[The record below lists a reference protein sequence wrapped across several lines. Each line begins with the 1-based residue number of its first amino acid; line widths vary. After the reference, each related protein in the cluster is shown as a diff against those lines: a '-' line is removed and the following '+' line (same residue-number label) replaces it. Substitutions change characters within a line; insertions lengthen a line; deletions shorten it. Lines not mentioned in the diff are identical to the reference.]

1 MAIAP
6 EPGPEPARRAPS
18 GWLFVPSLYF
28 AEGLPYTVVNLVSVP
43 MLKGLGASNEAIGLT
58 SLLYL
63 PWALKGLWGP
73 LVDRYGTRR
82 RWILGSQAGLAALLG
97 LLALAL
103 LGPSPSLVAVA
114 CFALLAVASATHD
127 IAVDGYYLEAL
138 DPTRQ
143 TLFVGV
149 RGAAYKVAWLAG
161 QGGLVYVAGALAAA
175 GLLGLEAA
183 WAAAFGLAA
192 LVFAGLTGYHLVALP
207 RLAAGAGAAPGQ
219 GLGKSFAAAFRTYL
233 ELPRVGWLVAF
244 ILLFRLGDAFM
255 IKMAQPFLMDAPELG
270 GLGLSTEQIGVLYG
284 TVGTLFSL
292 AGGLLGGWLIAHGG
306 LRRWML
312 PLALTQA
319 VFILLYLWL
328 AWARPGVLG
337 VALVNAV
344 EQLAYGLGV
353 SAYTVVLFRAVR
365 PEHRAAHYAITTSL
379 MAVGMMLPGAL
390 SGYLAA
396 AFGYQGFFLACA
408 LLSLPGLLLL
418 LQVPYRE
425 APAPGA

>member
-1 MAIAP
+1 
-6 EPGPEPARRAPS
+6 
-18 GWLFVPSLYF
+18 
-28 AEGLPYTVVNLVSVP
+28 
-43 MLKGLGASNEAIGLT
+43 
-58 SLLYL
+58 
-63 PWALKGLWGP
+63 
-73 LVDRYGTRR
+73 
-82 RWILGSQAGLAALLG
+82 
-97 LLALAL
+97 
-103 LGPSPSLVAVA
+103 
-114 CFALLAVASATHD
+114 
-127 IAVDGYYLEAL
+127 AVDGYYLEAL
-138 DPTRQ
+138 DPRRQ

-161 QGGLVYVAGALAAA
+161 QGGLVYLAGALAAA

-192 LVFAGLTGYHLVALP
+192 LVFAGLAGYHAVALP
-207 RLAAGAGAAPGQ
+207 RLGAGAAAGGGPAQ
-219 GLGKSFAAAFRTYL
+219 GLGRSFAAAFRTYL

-255 IKMAQPFLMDAPELG
+255 LKMAQPFLMDAPELG
-270 GLGLSTEQIGVLYG
+270 GLGMSTEQIGLLYG

-319 VFILLYLWL
+319 AFILLYFWL
-328 AWARPGVLG
+328 AWARPGLLG

-379 MAVGMMLPGAL
+379 MAAGMMLPGAL

-396 AFGYQGFFLACA
+396 AFGYRGFFLACA
-408 LLSLPGLLLL
+408 ALSLPGLLLL
-418 LQVPYRE
+418 LRVPYRE
-425 APAPGA
+425 EPAPGA

>member
-1 MAIAP
+1 
-6 EPGPEPARRAPS
+6 
-18 GWLFVPSLYF
+18 VPSLYF
-28 AEGLPYTVVNLVSVP
+28 AEGLPYTLVNLVSVP

-82 RWILGSQAGLAALLG
+82 GWILGTQGCMAALFGLAALG
-97 LLALAL
+97 L
-103 LGPSPSLVAVA
+103 LGPAPGLAAVA
-114 CFALLAVASATHD
+114 CFAVVAVVSATHD

-138 DPTRQ
+138 SARRQ

-149 RGAAYKVAWLAG
+149 RGAAYKLAWLAG
-161 QGGLVYVAGALAAA
+161 QGGLVYLAGALAAA
-175 GLLGLEAA
+175 GLLGLASS

-192 LVFAGLTGYHLVALP
+192 LALALLAGYHAARLP
-207 RLAAGAGAAPGQ
+207 RLAGGGGAGSDQ
-219 GLGKSFAAAFRTYL
+219 GLGRSFAAAFRSYL

-255 IKMAQPFLMDAPELG
+255 LKMAQPFLMDAPELG
-270 GLGLSTEQIGVLYG
+270 GLGMSTEQIGLLYG
-284 TVGTLFSL
+284 TVGTVASV
-292 AGGLLGGWLIAHGG
+292 AGGLAGGWLITHGG
-306 LRRWML
+306 LRRWMW
-312 PLALTQA
+312 PLALTQG

-337 VALVNAV
+337 VAVVNAV

-379 MAVGMMLPGAL
+379 MAAGMMLPGAL
-390 SGYLAA
+390 SGYLAE
-396 AFGYQGFFLACA
+396 AFGYQGFFLACFA
-408 LLSLPGLLLL
+408 LALPGLLLL
-418 LQVPYRE
+418 FCVPYRE
-425 APAPGA
+425 QPAPGA